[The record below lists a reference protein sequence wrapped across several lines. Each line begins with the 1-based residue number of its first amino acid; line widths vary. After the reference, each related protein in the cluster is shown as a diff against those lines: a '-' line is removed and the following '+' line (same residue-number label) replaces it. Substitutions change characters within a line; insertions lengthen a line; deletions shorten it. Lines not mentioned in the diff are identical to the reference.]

1 LKVTAMWG
9 MSLAATKLRPPLPP
23 GQLVRRSRLDGILDS
38 GVDGQARLVLV
49 SAPAGSGKSTL
60 LASWLA
66 GRPEAVAWLQAEE
79 SDSDPARFWSYLVEA
94 IGQAHPIAASDL
106 KPVVVG
112 SNGDDLVVVSALVN
126 ELAEVAAPLVV
137 VIDDYHLIDNAGVQR
152 GMERLIDLC
161 PHQVTIVL
169 STRIDP
175 PFRLGRLRV
184 RDQIAEIRGADLRF
198 DTDEASGLLGSAVP
212 SLDRA
217 LLDQLCGRTEGW
229 AAGLVLA
236 GLSLGRATDP
246 REFIEAF
253 GGDDQLVVEYLRDEF
268 LATVDVVDRRRLLE
282 TSILE
287 QLNGALVDFVTGA
300 PGGAKWLSDT
310 AGVNQLLIGL
320 DRTRTWFRYHHLLRD
335 LLRLEAHQAFPER
348 IPDLHARAAA
358 WFESQGDHGQA
369 IVHRLAG
376 GDVHK
381 AAHLLLVHGPRL
393 LAGGQTETLRGF
405 LEQLGDVAKT
415 VTWCAL
421 LYGWCEYIGG
431 RYSRAEGWLDT
442 MLEVAP
448 EGFDET
454 PSISLRMNISLA
466 RGDVATALE
475 TARQVTATDHLMSFS
490 CDLATATGAAY
501 AWAGE
506 ADEARRALRFAA
518 DKAAAER
525 FRTAHVLA
533 LVYQA
538 IAEFD
543 AGSAASAHSAASTAV
558 DTARK
563 FGLAA
568 YHGVAPAYA
577 IRARTSDDPARA
589 HADALHALNLA
600 RRAST
605 DLALGFVLTAC
616 GDTLIGLGDPAG
628 EPLLAEARSV
638 FARCPDPGVAGR
650 YLTRTE
656 SRHGVAEGQGS
667 RVAVL
672 VEQLTEREM
681 AVLRYLPANMSQR
694 DIASELYVTLNTV
707 KTHCR
712 AIYRKLGVGD
722 RKAAIQA
729 ARDLHLL

>member
-1 LKVTAMWG
+1 MTTVWE
-9 MSLAATKLRPPLPP
+9 MSLAATKLRPPVPP
-23 GQLVRRSRLDGILDS
+23 GQLVRRSRLDDILDS
-38 GVDGQARLVLV
+38 GIDSQVRLVLV

-94 IGQAHPIAASDL
+94 IEQAHPIAPNDL

-112 SNGDDLVVVSALVN
+112 SKGDDLVVVSALVN
-126 ELAEVAAPLVV
+126 QLAEVAGPLVV
-137 VIDDYHLIDNAGVQR
+137 VIDDYHLIDNGSVQR

-198 DTDEASGLLGSAVP
+198 DTDEASGLLGSAGQ

-246 REFIEAF
+246 SEFIEAF
-253 GGDDQLVVEYLRDEF
+253 RGDDQLVIEYLRDEF
-268 LATVDVVDRRRLLE
+268 LAAVDANDRQRLLE
-282 TSILE
+282 TSILD
-287 QLNGALVDFVTGA
+287 QLSGALVDSVTGE
-300 PGGAKWLSDT
+300 PGGVKWLSDT
-310 AGVNQLLIGL
+310 ASVNQLLIGL
-320 DRTRTWFRYHHLLRD
+320 DRTGTWFRYHHLLRD
-335 LLRLEAHQAFPER
+335 LLRLEAQQAFPER

-358 WFESQGDHGQA
+358 WFDSQGDHGQA
-369 IVHRLAG
+369 IVHRLAA

-381 AAHLLLVHGPRL
+381 AAQLLLVHGPRL
-393 LAGGQTETLRGF
+393 LADGQTETLRGF

-421 LYGWCEYIGG
+421 LYGWCEYISG
-431 RYSRAEGWLDT
+431 RYSRSESWLDI
-442 MLEVAP
+442 MLDVAP
-448 EGFDET
+448 EGFDQT
-454 PSISLRMNISLA
+454 PATSLRMNISLA
-466 RGDVATALE
+466 RGDVATALRA
-475 TARQVTATDHLMSFS
+475 ARQVTATDQLVSFS
-490 CDLATATGAAY
+490 CDLATAIGAAY
-501 AWAGE
+501 AWAGQ
-506 ADEARRALRFAA
+506 ADEARRVLRFAA
-518 DKAAAER
+518 EKADAER

-538 IAEFD
+538 IVEFD
-543 AGSAASAHSAASTAV
+543 DGSPASAQTAASTAV
-558 DTARK
+558 DTAQK

-577 IRARTSDDPARA
+577 IRARTGGDPARA

-605 DLALGFVLTAC
+605 DLALGYVLTAC

-628 EPLLAEARSV
+628 QPLLAEARSV

-656 SRHGVAEGQGS
+656 SRHGLAQVSGS
-667 RVAVL
+667 PVVVL
-672 VEQLTEREM
+672 VEQLTEREI

-722 RKAAIQA
+722 RKAAVQA

>member
-1 LKVTAMWG
+1 MWG

-23 GQLVRRSRLDGILDS
+23 GQLVRRSRLDDILDS
-38 GVDGQARLVLV
+38 GIDGQARLVLV

-112 SNGDDLVVVSALVN
+112 SNGDDLVVVTALVN
-126 ELAEVAAPLVV
+126 ALAEVASPLVI
-137 VIDDYHLIDNAGVQR
+137 VIDDYHLMDNGSVQR

-198 DTDEASGLLGSAVP
+198 DTDEASGLLGSAVQ

-236 GLSLGRATDP
+236 GLSLERATDP
-246 REFIEAF
+246 SEFIEAF
-253 GGDDQLVVEYLRDEF
+253 RGDDQLVVEYLRDEF
-268 LATVDVVDRRRLLE
+268 FVAVDVDDRQRLLE

-287 QLNGALVDFVTGA
+287 HLSGALVDSVTGTA
-300 PGGAKWLSDT
+300 GGAKWLSDT
-310 AGVNQLLIGL
+310 ASVNQLLIGL
-320 DRTRTWFRYHHLLRD
+320 DRTRMWFRYHHLLRD
-335 LLRLEAHQAFPER
+335 LLRLEAQQAFPER
-348 IPDLHARAAA
+348 IPGLHARAAA
-358 WFESQGDHGQA
+358 WFESHGDHGQA

-376 GDVHK
+376 GDVHE
-381 AAHLLLVHGPRL
+381 AAQLLLVHGPRL
-393 LAGGQTETLRGF
+393 LASGQIETLRGF

-415 VTWCAL
+415 MTWCAL

-431 RYSRAEGWLDT
+431 SYSRSEYWLGI
-442 MLEVAP
+442 MLDVAP
-448 EGFDET
+448 EGFDQT
-454 PSISLRMNISLA
+454 PAISLRMNISLA
-466 RGDVATALE
+466 RGDVATALD
-475 TARQVTATDHLMSFS
+475 TARQVTATDRLMSYS

-501 AWAGE
+501 AWAGQ

-518 DKAAAER
+518 EKAAAER

-538 IAEFD
+538 IVEFED
-543 AGSAASAHSAASTAV
+543 DSAASAQTAASTAV
-558 DTARK
+558 DTAQK

-577 IRARTSDDPARA
+577 IRARTGGDPARA

-616 GDTLIGLGDPAG
+616 GDTLIGLGDSAG
-628 EPLLAEARSV
+628 QPLLAEARSV
-638 FARCPDPGVAGR
+638 FARCPDPGIAGR

-656 SRHGVAEGQGS
+656 SRHGIAEVSGS

>member
-1 LKVTAMWG
+1 MTVVEGT
-9 MSLAATKLRPPLPP
+9 SLAATKLRPPVPP
-23 GQLVRRSRLDGILDS
+23 GRFVRRSRLDDILDS
-38 GVDGQARLVLV
+38 GVDGHARLVLV

-60 LASWLA
+60 LASWLT

-94 IGQAHPIAASDL
+94 VGQAHPAAAVDL
-106 KPVVVG
+106 KPVVAG
-112 SNGDDLVVVSALVN
+112 SNGDDLVVVTALVN
-126 ELAEVAAPLVV
+126 ALAAVAGPLVV
-137 VIDDYHLIDNAGVQR
+137 VIDDYHLIDNGSVQR

-198 DTDEASGLLGSAVP
+198 DTDEASGLLGS
-212 SLDRA
+212 LDRA

-236 GLSLGRATDP
+236 GLSLDRVTDP
-246 REFIEAF
+246 GEFVEAF
-253 GGDDQLVVEYLRDEF
+253 RGDDQFVVEYLRDEF
-268 LATVDVVDRRRLLE
+268 LATVDANDRRRLLE

-287 QLNGALVDFVTGA
+287 QLSGALVDSVTGES
-300 PGGAKWLSDT
+300 GGAKWLSDT
-310 AGVNQLLIGL
+310 ASVNQLLIGL
-320 DRTRTWFRYHHLLRD
+320 DSTRTWFRYHHLFRD
-335 LLRLEAHQAFPER
+335 LLRLEAQQAFPER
-348 IPDLHARAAA
+348 IPGLHARAAA

-369 IVHRLAG
+369 IVHRLAA

-381 AAHLLLVHGPRL
+381 AARLLLIHGQRL
-393 LAGGQTETLRGF
+393 LASGQTETLRGI

-415 VTWCAL
+415 LTWCAL
-421 LYGWCEYIGG
+421 FYGWCEYIGG
-431 RYSRAEGWLDT
+431 RYSRSESWLDT
-442 MLEVAP
+442 MADVAP
-448 EGFDET
+448 EGFDQT
-454 PSISLRMNISLA
+454 PAISLRMNISLA
-466 RGDVATALE
+466 RGDVATALA
-475 TARQVTATDHLMSFS
+475 TARQVSATDQLMSYS

-501 AWAGE
+501 AWAGL

-518 DKAAAER
+518 EKAAAER

-538 IAEFD
+538 IVEFD
-543 AGSAASAHSAASTAV
+543 SAASAQTAACTAI
-558 DTARK
+558 DTAQK

-577 IRARTSDDPARA
+577 IRARTGDDPARA

-616 GDTLIGLGDPAG
+616 GDTLIGLGDAAG
-628 EPLLAEARSV
+628 EPLLAEARSI

-656 SRHGVAEGQGS
+656 SRHGLAEAGS
-667 RVAVL
+667 GRVAVL

-681 AVLRYLPANMSQR
+681 AVLRYLPAKMSQR

-729 ARDLHLL
+729 AREANLL

>member
-1 LKVTAMWG
+1 MTTAWEMG
-9 MSLAATKLRPPLPP
+9 LAATKLHPPVPP
-23 GQLVRRSRLDGILDS
+23 GQFVRRSRLDDILDS
-38 GVDGQARLVLV
+38 GVDGHVRLVLV

-94 IGQAHPIAASDL
+94 VGQAHPIAAGDV

-112 SNGDDLVVVSALVN
+112 SKGDDLVVVSALVN
-126 ELAEVAAPLVV
+126 ELAKIADPLVV
-137 VIDDYHLIDNAGVQR
+137 VIDDYHLIDNGSVHR

-161 PHQVTIVL
+161 PRQVTVVL

-184 RDQIAEIRGADLRF
+184 RDQIAEVRGADLRF
-198 DTDEASGLLGSAVP
+198 DTDEASGLLGSAGQ

-236 GLSLGRATDP
+236 GLSLERATDP
-246 REFIEAF
+246 GEFIEAF
-253 GGDDQLVVEYLRDEF
+253 RGDDQFVVEYLHDEF
-268 LATVDVVDRRRLLE
+268 LAVVDANDRQRLLE
-282 TSILE
+282 TSVLE
-287 QLNGALVDFVTGA
+287 QFNGALVDSLTGTT
-300 PGGAKWLSDT
+300 GGAKWLSDT
-310 AGVNQLLIGL
+310 AIVNQLLIGL
-320 DRTRTWFRYHHLLRD
+320 DRTGTWFRYHHLLRD

-376 GDVHK
+376 GDVHG
-381 AAHLLLVHGPRL
+381 AARLLLVHGPRL

-405 LEQLGDVAKT
+405 LDQLGDVAKT

-421 LYGWCEYIGG
+421 LYGWCEYIAG
-431 RYSRAEGWLDT
+431 RYSRAEGWLDV

-448 EGFDET
+448 EGFDQT
-454 PSISLRMNISLA
+454 PATSLRMNISLG
-466 RGDVATALE
+466 RGDVATALDA
-475 TARQVTATDHLMSFS
+475 ARKVTATHRLVSYS
-490 CDLATATGAAY
+490 CDLVTAIGAAY
-501 AWAGE
+501 AWAGQ
-506 ADEARRALRFAA
+506 ADEARRTLRFAA
-518 DKAAAER
+518 EKAEAER

-538 IAEFD
+538 IVELD
-543 AGSAASAHSAASTAV
+543 DGSAASAQTAASTAV
-558 DTARK
+558 DTAQR
-563 FGLAA
+563 FGLAT

-577 IRARTSDDPARA
+577 IRARTGGDPVRA

-605 DLALGFVLTAC
+605 DLALGYVLTAC
-616 GDTLIGLGDPAG
+616 GDTLAGLGDSAG

-650 YLTRTE
+650 YLTRAE
-656 SRHGVAEGQGS
+656 SRHGIAEVSGS
-667 RVAVL
+667 RVATL

-694 DIASELYVTLNTV
+694 DIAAELYVTLNTV

-722 RKAAIQA
+722 RKTAVQA